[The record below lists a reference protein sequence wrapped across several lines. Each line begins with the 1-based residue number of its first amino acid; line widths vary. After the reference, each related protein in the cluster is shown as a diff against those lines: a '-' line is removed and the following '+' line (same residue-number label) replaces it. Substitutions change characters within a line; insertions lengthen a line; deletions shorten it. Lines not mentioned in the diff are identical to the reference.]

1 VRKKRH
7 IPIRTCIGCRKKR
20 KKEELIW
27 FAQRPDGVVRVNPVR
42 NSSPAIAGLETERGT
57 RRASAGAAGSTPPY
71 GAEPG
76 IILKSNP
83 AIGGTAEQWGIISNG
98 VNGKEPH
105 QGRGFYLCPDLG
117 CFNMAKKKNRGV
129 GFLRAVDLWYPS
141 ANGFSKSEKVWDR
154 GGKE

>member
-1 VRKKRH
+1 MRKKRH

-27 FAQRPDGVVRVNPVR
+27 FEQRPDEVVR
-42 NSSPAIAGLETERGT
+42 
-57 RRASAGAAGSTPPY
+57 
-71 GAEPG
+71 
-76 IILKSNP
+76 
-83 AIGGTAEQWGIISNG
+83 

-117 CFNMAKKKNRGV
+117 CLNMAKKKNRGV

-154 GGKE
+154 GGRE